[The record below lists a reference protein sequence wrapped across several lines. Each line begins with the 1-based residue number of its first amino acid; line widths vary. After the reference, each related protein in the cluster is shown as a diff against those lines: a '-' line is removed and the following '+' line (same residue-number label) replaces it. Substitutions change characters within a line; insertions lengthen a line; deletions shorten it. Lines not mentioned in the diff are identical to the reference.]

1 MPYPR
6 RLRWNDDTLMNLQKI
21 QKLSLEEKKSL
32 LERTIKLQEE
42 VGELAQ
48 QVLIQT
54 GSSGSHH
61 KKAPTNDVKQEVVD
75 VTLVALSI
83 FFLEGG
89 TPLEL
94 EKIVEAKM
102 GKWEAS
108 QLLNSPPQK
117 NR

>member
-6 RLRWNDDTLMNLQKI
+6 RLRWDDDTLMNLQKI

-61 KKAPTNDVKQEVVD
+61 KKAQTSGIQEEAVD